1 MPRQVLPER
10 NLEEGR
16 KERSEPGVRG
26 FSLGF
31 FRTEEMTND
40 ISEHLLQ
47 TFGQTLTLMKRTG
60 QFFADGHEGDET
72 ASTTTSEQ

>member
-1 MPRQVLPER
+1 MLPER

-26 FSLGF
+26 YSLGF

-47 TFGQTLTLMKRTG
+47 TFGQ
-60 QFFADGHEGDET
+60 FFADGHEGDET

>member
-1 MPRQVLPER
+1 MLPER

-26 FSLGF
+26 YSLGF

-47 TFGQTLTLMKRTG
+47 TFGQTLTLMKLTG

-72 ASTTTSEQ
+72 ASTTTTSEQ